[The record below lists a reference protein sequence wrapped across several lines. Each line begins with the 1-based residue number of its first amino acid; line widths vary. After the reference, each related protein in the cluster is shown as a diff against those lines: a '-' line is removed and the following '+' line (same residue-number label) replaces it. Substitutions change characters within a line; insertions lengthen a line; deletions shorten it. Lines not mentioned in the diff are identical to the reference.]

1 MNLPSI
7 SIRRP
12 ITILCVVILTLI
24 LGMFSLMKM
33 PVDLFPDVT
42 FPVLAIQVTYPGAS
56 PLDLEKQVLSDTF
69 KRVRRENG
77 RGEAEMH
84 GNGCFACNYK

>member
-56 PLDLEKQVLSDTF
+56 PLDLEKQVSKPIGVGEL
-69 KRVRRENG
+69 G
-77 RGEAEMH
+77 RS
-84 GNGCFACNYK
+84 